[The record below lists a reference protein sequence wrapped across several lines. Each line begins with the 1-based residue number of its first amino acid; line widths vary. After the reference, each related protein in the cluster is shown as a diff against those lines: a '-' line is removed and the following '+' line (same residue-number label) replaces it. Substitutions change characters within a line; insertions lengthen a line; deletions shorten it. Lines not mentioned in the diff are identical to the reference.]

1 MKQNADIMKPIF
13 VVRDGMLAGRDL
25 DMRAMFPDEKGFS
38 ATNLKYMKRWY
49 AFYSEQASIRQQP
62 ADGLQMPDEAMKPKE
77 KEDEV

>member
-1 MKQNADIMKPIF
+1 MRKKDDIMEPTF
-13 VVRDGMLAGRDL
+13 VYRNGMLADRDL

-49 AFYSEQASIRQQP
+49 AFYSELTSIRQQP

-77 KEDEV
+77 KEDVV